1 MIKWSEEL
9 RIGHPVIDND
19 HQKLILIIN
28 EFLGNEGKVDDTQVL
43 NRTLKSL
50 IEYANAHFAKEIQIQ
65 RESGYPQVAMH
76 EAEHKVLL
84 TQIKAMAKDLF
95 IDKNRQIDRNALD
108 DMRRILR
115 HWLIDHIKNFDTHM
129 REWVA

>member
-9 RIGHPVIDND
+9 RIGHPLIDAD
-19 HQKLILIIN
+19 HQRLIEIIN
-28 EFLGNEGKVDDTQVL
+28 EFLGNEGKVDDSQVL
-43 NRTLKSL
+43 NKTLKSL
-50 IEYANAHFAKEIQIQ
+50 IEYTNKHFTREIQIQ
-65 RESGYPQVAMH
+65 KEAGYPQVKMH
-76 EAEHKVLL
+76 EAEHNLLL

-95 IDKNRQIDRNALD
+95 IDKNRRIDKAAVD
-108 DMRRILR
+108 DMLRILR

>member
-1 MIKWSEEL
+1 MIKWSDEL
-9 RIGHPVIDND
+9 CVGHPMIDND
-19 HQKLILIIN
+19 HRRLIEIIN

-43 NRTLKSL
+43 NNTLKSL
-50 IEYANAHFAKEIQIQ
+50 IEYAKAHFTREIQIQ
-65 RESGYPQVAMH
+65 KECGYPQVEMH
-76 EAEHKVLL
+76 EAEHKVLI

-95 IDKNRQIDRNALD
+95 VDKNRKIDKTALD

-129 REWVA
+129 REWVS